1 MVESGDGVEGDV
13 AVMASWAFDID
24 EHMCLNF
31 DLYLVLS
38 NSSSENKLRI
48 NLVTSQ
54 SQMFPSMTIHE
65 ISEWSNNQWE
75 SFSLPLPSGI
85 YIVQFEYTLGIP
97 YRSIAAIDN
106 VQIAQ
111 CRTENIGRNH
121 TDAQG
126 MIFCW
131 VIVKVATQVYLNLI
145 NGWLTLQYNDTIS
158 PVLEFPV

>member
-1 MVESGDGVEGDV
+1 MVESRHGVEGDV

-38 NSSSENKLRI
+38 KSSSENRLRI
-48 NLVTSQ
+48 NLATSQ
-54 SQMFPSMTIHE
+54 SPMFPSMTIHE

-85 YIVQFEYTLGIP
+85 YIVRFEYILGIP
-97 YRSIAAIDN
+97 YRSIVAIDN

-111 CRTENIGRNH
+111 CKTENINRNH
-121 TDAQG
+121 TDALG

-131 VIVKVATQVYLNLI
+131 IIVKVTTQVYLNLT
-145 NGWLTLQYNDTIS
+145 NGLLTHTI
-158 PVLEFPV
+158 